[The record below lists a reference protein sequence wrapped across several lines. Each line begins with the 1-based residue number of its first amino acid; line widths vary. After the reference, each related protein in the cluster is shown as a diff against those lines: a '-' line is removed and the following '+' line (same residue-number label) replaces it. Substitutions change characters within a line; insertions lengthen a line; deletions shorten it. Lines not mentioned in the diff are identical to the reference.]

1 MRSRQQGALVDLM
14 AWVVGSIGRRQS
26 CLVRIL
32 REILLSVGGRN
43 ELRRGKNDEKEK
55 TGQNGGDRKIMRRMS
70 RKGRRE
76 RRGRMRTTRRRW
88 IT

>member
-26 CLVRIL
+26 CSVRIL

-43 ELRRGKNDEKEK
+43 EWRRGKNDENYGWFLSSWFE
-55 TGQNGGDRKIMRRMS
+55 GWAWGWCSAFPNVAC
-70 RKGRRE
+70 
-76 RRGRMRTTRRRW
+76 W
-88 IT
+88 IAC